1 MENQALSTPEKNDLK
16 WNKILKTTPPSV
28 TRADVEQQ
36 MMMDGME
43 RFIYDGNNT
52 GEPCSTEQAIVYFLY
67 GTQFA
72 FKDEKDKR
80 VARVMRF
87 LGTAGAEERMKYMI
101 TPEDMDHHAVTNPA
115 ELRSQWAYGQKAV
128 LRYENQDNART
139 IFTEK
144 NIPYTEIHQKS
155 KSCYLHAVVAFLTN
169 KVAFDSPTSNDFK
182 ARALGAS
189 TFIRHNLRGKRLE
202 LRMVENKGGSSRNVL
217 EEIICQTLSSL
228 QPREGDEDISA
239 RFLNRYGPA
248 LVSRFRVDSH
258 FRSKKNQTP
267 QNAGENCIHQFDIVD
282 GDSEHKFFWLG
293 ESTEAERLVF
303 RQIEDANG
311 FSPNSDQKNDQKLAS
326 SASVPD
332 DGESGE
338 SMDEAEAD
346 DMEETYGGLHA
357 MIAIGHRFETD
368 VSGKKKYWFLLQ
380 NTWKKMPLIE
390 MSAKYLVNHL
400 DRCGALQFHMGKLS
414 SMPTSFNF
422 CGGLIQ
428 EGSFDDGGEEDE
440 EVEDDNLEDEDDDD
454 DEDEDVEGE
463 DVDDSDLE
471 DAT

>member
-1 MENQALSTPEKNDLK
+1 MENQALSTPEKNDVE
-16 WNKILKTTPPSV
+16 WSKILKTTPPTV
-28 TRADVEQQ
+28 ALADVEQQ
-36 MMMDGME
+36 MMMDGMQ

-67 GTQFA
+67 VTQFA
-72 FKDEKDKR
+72 FKVEKDKR

-101 TPEDMDHHAVTNPA
+101 TPEDMDHHAVTNPE
-115 ELRSQWAYGQKAV
+115 ELRRQWAYGQKAV

-139 IFTEK
+139 IFMEK
-144 NIPYTEIHQKS
+144 DIPYTEIHQKS

-189 TFIRHNLRGKRLE
+189 TFIRRNLRGKRLE
-202 LRMVENKGGSSRNVL
+202 LRMVENKGGSSRNML

-228 QPREGDEDISA
+228 KPREEDEDISA
-239 RFLNRYGPA
+239 RFLNRFGPA

-258 FRSKKNQTP
+258 FRSKKNEAP
-267 QNAGENCIHQFDIVD
+267 QNAGENYIHQFDIVD
-282 GDSEHKFFWLG
+282 GDSKHKLFWLG

-311 FSPNSDQKNDQKLAS
+311 FSPTSDQNKDQKLAS
-326 SASVPD
+326 SASVPGLSTASELSD

-338 SMDEAEAD
+338 SMDEAD

-390 MSAKYLVNHL
+390 MSAKYLVDHL
-400 DRCGALQFHMGKLS
+400 DRCGALYFFTHKLRP
-414 SMPTSFNF
+414 MPTSFNF

-440 EVEDDNLEDEDDDD
+440 EVEDEDGYEDCNGNEDENV
-454 DEDEDVEGE
+454 EDEVGDY
-463 DVDDSDLE
+463 
-471 DAT
+471 